1 MCLGLVSKVAK
12 PGQLPTLDALKQ
24 SRLSVVMPTYNCAP
38 MMERHLEAMALWAYL
53 ADEIVVVDSRS
64 TDGTLELIRE
74 RLRHPNLR
82 IIVRDRGLYESW
94 NEGIAATT
102 GDWIYVST
110 AGDTIERDHLLHLL
124 ELGQRAEADVVISP
138 PRFVNEDGGS
148 HADLGWPPQE
158 IISRYGDGRPFVL
171 SNVAAACLA
180 LIYCPSCL
188 LGSSA
193 SNLYRGDALRA
204 RPFPAD
210 FRGAGDTVWL
220 MRHAT
225 ALRLCLT
232 PQRGSN
238 FCVHPKDVKISP
250 QEAEAGM
257 VKFFEE
263 KAALADRLCQA
274 DPDAEWKIL
283 AQTEADLFARTKV
296 LHQRRRNSWRM
307 ISLAPLELLA
317 WLKLT
322 VTYAWYRVRLG
333 QQRTRLLAR
342 LAART
347 PIGQS
352 HISTIT
358 QPI

>member
-1 MCLGLVSKVAK
+1 
-12 PGQLPTLDALKQ
+12 
-24 SRLSVVMPTYNCAP
+24 
-38 MMERHLEAMALWAYL
+38 MERHVASMALWADL
-53 ADEIVVVDSRS
+53 ADEIIVVDSRS

-74 RLRHPNLR
+74 HLRHPNLR
-82 IIVRDRGLYESW
+82 IIIRDRGLYESW
-94 NEGIAATT
+94 NEGIAATS
-102 GDWIYVST
+102 GDWVYVST
-110 AGDTIERDHLLHLL
+110 AGDTIEREHLLHLL
-124 ELGQRAEADVVISP
+124 DLGQRAEADVVISP
-138 PRFVNEDGGS
+138 PRFVNEHGGS

-158 IISRYGDGRPFVL
+158 IISRYGEGKPFVL
-171 SNVAAACLA
+171 SKVAAACLA

-220 MRHAT
+220 MRHST
-225 ALRLCLT
+225 TLRLCLT
-232 PQRGSN
+232 PRRGTI
-238 FCVHPKDVKISP
+238 FCVHPKPDKITQ

-283 AQTEADLFARTKV
+283 AQTEADLFARTKG
-296 LHQRRRNSWRM
+296 LHQRRRNTWRM
-307 ISLAPLELLA
+307 MRSRPLELLA

-322 VTYAWYRVRLG
+322 MTYAWYRVRLG
-333 QQRTRLLAR
+333 QQRKHILAQLLTRR
-342 LAART
+342 LNERSHF
-347 PIGQS
+347 QS
-352 HISTIT
+352 VS
-358 QPI
+358 

>member
-1 MCLGLVSKVAK
+1 
-12 PGQLPTLDALKQ
+12 
-24 SRLSVVMPTYNCAP
+24 
-38 MMERHLEAMALWAYL
+38 
-53 ADEIVVVDSRS
+53 
-64 TDGTLELIRE
+64 
-74 RLRHPNLR
+74 
-82 IIVRDRGLYESW
+82 
-94 NEGIAATT
+94 
-102 GDWIYVST
+102 
-110 AGDTIERDHLLHLL
+110 
-124 ELGQRAEADVVISP
+124 
-138 PRFVNEDGGS
+138 
-148 HADLGWPPQE
+148 
-158 IISRYGDGRPFVL
+158 
-171 SNVAAACLA
+171 
-180 LIYCPSCL
+180 
-188 LGSSA
+188 
-193 SNLYRGDALRA
+193 
-204 RPFPAD
+204 
-210 FRGAGDTVWL
+210 

-238 FCVHPKDVKISP
+238 FCVHPKAVKISP

>member
-1 MCLGLVSKVAK
+1 M
-12 PGQLPTLDALKQ
+12 
-24 SRLSVVMPTYNCAP
+24 RLSIVVPTFDCVP
-38 MMERHLEAMALWAYL
+38 LMERHLESMAAWADL
-53 ADEIVVVDSRS
+53 ADEIIVVDSRS
-64 TDGTLELIRE
+64 TDGTLDLIRA

-82 IIVRDRGLYESW
+82 IIERDRGLYESW

-102 GDWIYVST
+102 GEWVYVST
-110 AGDTIERDHLLHLL
+110 AGDTIERSHLLHILD
-124 ELGQRAEADVVISP
+124 LGERAEADVVISP
-138 PRFVNEDGGS
+138 PRFVDEDGGS

-158 IISRYGDGRPFVL
+158 IISKYGDGRPFVL

-204 RPFPAD
+204 RPFPTA

-232 PQRGSN
+232 PQIGSN
-238 FCVHPKDVKISP
+238 FCVHPKAVKIST

-274 DPDAEWKIL
+274 DPGPQWTGL
-283 AQTEADLFARTKV
+283 ATEATLYAKSKG

-307 ISLAPLELLA
+307 ISSSPLELLA

-322 VTYAWYRVRLG
+322 MTYAWYRARLG
-333 QQRTRLLAR
+333 QQRKHILAR
-342 LAART
+342 LLTRSLDER
-347 PIGQS
+347 S
-352 HISTIT
+352 HFRNVT
-358 QPI
+358 

>member
-12 PGQLPTLDALKQ
+12 LARLPTLNALKQ

-38 MMERHLEAMALWAYL
+38 MMERHLEAMALWADL

-82 IIVRDRGLYESW
+82 IIERDRGLYESW
-94 NEGIAATT
+94 NEGIAATS
-102 GDWIYVST
+102 GDWVYVST
-110 AGDTIERDHLLHLL
+110 AGDTIERSHLLHLL

-138 PRFVNEDGGS
+138 PRFVDEDGGS
-148 HADLGWPPQE
+148 LANLNWPPQK
-158 IISRYGDGRPFVL
+158 IISKYGQGKPFLL

-204 RPFPAD
+204 HPFPAD

-220 MRHAT
+220 MRHST
-225 ALRLCLT
+225 TLRLCLT
-232 PQRGSN
+232 PQSGSD
-238 FCVHPKDVKISP
+238 FCVHPQDVKISP

-257 VKFFEE
+257 LKFFEE
-263 KAALADRLCQA
+263 KAALADRLCQT
-274 DPDAEWKIL
+274 DPGPQWIGL
-283 AQTEADLFARTKV
+283 ATEAALYVKIKG

-307 ISLAPLELLA
+307 ISSAPLELLA

-322 VTYAWYRVRLG
+322 MTYAWYRARLG
-333 QQRTRLLAR
+333 QQRKRILAR
-342 LAART
+342 LLTRS
-347 PIGQS
+347 PNERSHFQS
-352 HISTIT
+352 VT
-358 QPI
+358 